1 MRFRAVLATALVAGI
16 PLCASAEPDDAT
28 RATMRRV
35 FDALAVLLPASAD
48 VDRFPDP
55 AQRDALQLAFEELT
69 GASRDLAAHGAP
81 GDEAFRLFARSLAT
95 DADDAASRFARGRV
109 GEAAF
114 LVGRL
119 TQRCATCHAR
129 LPAAREFPFAERLL
143 GAVDL
148 EQLEPTE
155 QAQLFVA
162 TRRFGDALA
171 MWERVFADP
180 NLGPFEIEQSGA
192 VLDYLTVA
200 IRVERDLPRAERALT
215 ALARRSDTPR
225 ALQARLLHWTDGLRE
240 LAPAPLAIS
249 PLERAAILAARA
261 RNLAEFPFEHDG
273 LALELYASG
282 LLEQEVAKRAE
293 GPKGLADPDLAEAF
307 WLLALIDA
315 RTTPPL
321 RLSQEEIYL
330 EAAIRAA
337 PAGPLA
343 RRAYARIE
351 ELMLVDYGSARTADL
366 PEEGRTRLAGLRRIL
381 GEPEKESGPL

>member
-1 MRFRAVLATALVAGI
+1 MRLRTYLAAAAI
-16 PLCASAEPDDAT
+16 ACAPLSAAAEPDAAT

-55 AQRDALQLAFEELT
+55 AQRDSLQLAFEELT

-81 GDEAFRLFARSLAT
+81 GDEVFRLFARSLAT
-95 DADDAASRFARGRV
+95 DADEAAGRFARGRV

-114 LVGRL
+114 LLGRL

-143 GAVDL
+143 GAIDL
-148 EQLEPTE
+148 DRLEPDE
-155 QAQLFVA
+155 QAQLLVA

-180 NLGPFEIEQSGA
+180 KLGPFEIEQSGA

-215 ALARRSDTPR
+215 ALARRPDTPR
-225 ALQARLLHWTDGLRE
+225 ALHERLLRWTDGLRE
-240 LAPAPLAIS
+240 LAPAPLATA

-261 RNLAEFPFEHDG
+261 RSLEEFPFAEDG

-293 GPKGLADPDLAEAF
+293 GPKGSDADLAEAF

-330 EAAIRAA
+330 EAALRAA

-351 ELMLVDYGSARTADL
+351 ELMLIDYGSARTADL

-381 GEPEKESGPL
+381 GEPDKEGGPF